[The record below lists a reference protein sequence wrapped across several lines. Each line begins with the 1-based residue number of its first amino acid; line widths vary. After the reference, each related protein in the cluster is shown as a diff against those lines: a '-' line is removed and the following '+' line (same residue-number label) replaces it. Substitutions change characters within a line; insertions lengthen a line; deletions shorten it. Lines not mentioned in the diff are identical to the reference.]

1 MIIRLMI
8 LAWLFILQAVV
19 NLLPVGV
26 LPLGV
31 YGAMT
36 TALGYLSG
44 WSLIFPVSTFL
55 TVIGLSLTLQFFV
68 WVWEGG
74 VWVYNK
80 IRGI

>member
-1 MIIRLMI
+1 MIIRLLI
-8 LAWLFILQAVV
+8 LAWLFVLQSVV

-31 YGAMT
+31 YSAFT
-36 TALGYLSG
+36 TVIGYLSG
-44 WSLIFPVSTFL
+44 WSLIFPFSTFF
-55 TVIGLSLTLQFFV
+55 TVLGLSLSLQFFI

-74 VWVYNK
+74 IWIYNK